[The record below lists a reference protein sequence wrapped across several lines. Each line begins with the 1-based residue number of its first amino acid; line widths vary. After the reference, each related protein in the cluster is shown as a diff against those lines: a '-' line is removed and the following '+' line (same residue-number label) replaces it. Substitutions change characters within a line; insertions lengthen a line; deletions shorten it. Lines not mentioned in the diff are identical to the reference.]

1 MRARRVLPGNWR
13 RQRAEDCSTRLL
25 LPEIS
30 RARAQAKRDGQ
41 FQPSVPIPTSS
52 TTRCGDSGRWKR
64 AKASCSACG
73 ALEWHSVTT
82 PAPHPQLRKDQ
93 LHLRPGGLQVID
105 LWEVD
110 RQLGRSAVRRL
121 DVAILRKKVRQHLLQ
136 KAVVVDL
143 GITADGILDTF

>member
-1 MRARRVLPGNWR
+1 MRRFRQVETGKGVLLG
-13 RQRAEDCSTRLL
+13 L
-25 LPEIS
+25 
-30 RARAQAKRDGQ
+30 
-41 FQPSVPIPTSS
+41 
-52 TTRCGDSGRWKR
+52 RCLGMAFRHDAG
-64 AKASCSACG
+64 
-73 ALEWHSVTT
+73 T
-82 PAPHPQLRKDQ
+82 HPQLRKDQ

-143 GITADGILDTF
+143 GITTDGILDIF